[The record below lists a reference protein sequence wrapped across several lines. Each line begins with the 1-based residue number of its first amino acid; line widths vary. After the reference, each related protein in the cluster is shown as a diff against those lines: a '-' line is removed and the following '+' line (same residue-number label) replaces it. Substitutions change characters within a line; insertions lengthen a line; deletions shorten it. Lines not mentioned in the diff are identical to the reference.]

1 MEREQTVVQKERKSV
16 QNQKEQKAAT
26 PQVLINGDK
35 LIHVQSYDIGG
46 GQRRYDGIWAPG
58 NDGRPVVYGWT
69 LADLQKHNNTLY
81 AQGFRLA
88 HQHSYDIG
96 GGQRR
101 YDAIWMPGNDGR
113 PIVWGWAL
121 ADLQKKNDE
130 LYAQGFR
137 ITHQQAYDIGGGQWR
152 YDAIWTPGNDGRP
165 VVWGWTLADFQKKNG
180 ELYAQ
185 GFRLSHQHSY
195 DIGGGQRRYDGIW
208 TPGKDGRPIVWGWT
222 LADFQKE
229 NGKHYANGYRLMH
242 QHSYDIGGGQR
253 RYDGIWVPGNDGR
266 PIVWGWSLDDF
277 QVRLGELYNKR
288 IAVGNQALSLPKLLS
303 GIRQKLD
310 NKCVGFGV
318 VISYQG
324 NPEFR
329 YDAGLSRTATDAP
342 QQDFSVYRRTNL
354 ASVSKTLTAVGVIKL
369 LTAKGLSIDT
379 AVAPYLPSDWQRGPN
394 VAGITFKQLLTHTS
408 GIRDQDGNGVDYEFL
423 KTMIAK
429 GASTDKSYQYQNQNF
444 ALFRIIIPYLNG
456 FKEQGVTDR
465 PLALAKAYL
474 SYMNASVFK
483 PAGLK
488 TVTAK
493 PDAQNP
499 TLFYPF
505 PAGNIHGTDF
515 GDSTLY
521 SAGSGIHLSMDEL
534 NQFLGKFR
542 FTDAVLNAQQ
552 RKLMDDHQ
560 LGWYRGNVTNG
571 TQFSHG
577 GYLWFPTPNGAGSLN
592 TSFYDFSLGVQ
603 VTLIHNS
610 PISPDPGNFVIDAF
624 NAAWEP
630 K

>member
-1 MEREQTVVQKERKSV
+1 
-16 QNQKEQKAAT
+16 
-26 PQVLINGDK
+26 
-35 LIHVQSYDIGG
+35 
-46 GQRRYDGIWAPG
+46 
-58 NDGRPVVYGWT
+58 
-69 LADLQKHNNTLY
+69 
-81 AQGFRLA
+81 
-88 HQHSYDIG
+88 
-96 GGQRR
+96 
-101 YDAIWMPGNDGR
+101 
-113 PIVWGWAL
+113 
-121 ADLQKKNDE
+121 
-130 LYAQGFR
+130 
-137 ITHQQAYDIGGGQWR
+137 
-152 YDAIWTPGNDGRP
+152 
-165 VVWGWTLADFQKKNG
+165 
-180 ELYAQ
+180 
-185 GFRLSHQHSY
+185 
-195 DIGGGQRRYDGIW
+195 
-208 TPGKDGRPIVWGWT
+208 
-222 LADFQKE
+222 
-229 NGKHYANGYRLMH
+229 
-242 QHSYDIGGGQR
+242 
-253 RYDGIWVPGNDGR
+253 
-266 PIVWGWSLDDF
+266 
-277 QVRLGELYNKR
+277 
-288 IAVGNQALSLPKLLS
+288 
-303 GIRQKLD
+303 
-310 NKCVGFGV
+310 
-318 VISYQG
+318 
-324 NPEFR
+324 
-329 YDAGLSRTATDAP
+329 
-342 QQDFSVYRRTNL
+342 
-354 ASVSKTLTAVGVIKL
+354 VSKTLTAVGVIKL
-369 LTAKGLSIDT
+369 LTAKGLSIDA

-423 KTMIAK
+423 KTMIAN
-429 GASTDKSYQYQNQNF
+429 GGSTDKSYQYQNQNF

-465 PLALAKAYL
+465 PLALAKSYL

-534 NQFLGKFR
+534 NRFLGKLR

-560 LGWYRGNVTNG
+560 LGWYLGNVTNG
-571 TQFSHG
+571 TQFHSG

-592 TSFYDFSLGVQ
+592 TSLYDFSLGVQ

-610 PISPDPGNFVIDAF
+610 PVSPDPGNFVVIDAF